1 MTISDRTVQLET
13 ELHDLREAALSI
25 IVGMADAIAKSP
37 EGKRDLA
44 DGFEDAAAKETGAA
58 SDLSREVA
66 DILRRI
72 AGPSEA
78 S

>member
-1 MTISDRTVQLET
+1 MTTPDRSAQLET

-37 EGKRDLA
+37 EGKRELA
-44 DGFEDAAAKETGAA
+44 DGFEDAATKATGAA
-58 SDLSREVA
+58 SDLSREIA

-72 AGPSEA
+72 AGPPDPA
-78 S
+78 